1 MEAQEKFLRFE
12 GTTEDALAFVQD
24 IHDLGTD
31 VPNVL
36 SDFVFNIECQL
47 QREGVLD
54 TNFNVIKKDEEEI
67 DWDVPNVEGALW
79 LPKEITYDATKLD
92 SGWVLRPV
100 GTVGTCGW
108 INGLPWTVQYVMDKP
123 DNIEE
128 RKE

>member
-24 IHDLGTD
+24 IHDLGND
-31 VPNVL
+31 APNVL
-36 SDFVFNIECQL
+36 YDLMVSIEYQL

-54 TNFNVIKKDEEEI
+54 TNLNVIEKEEEKI
-67 DWDVPNVEGALW
+67 DWDVPNVKGALW

-100 GTVGTCGW
+100 DMLGTCGW
-108 INGLPWTVQYVMDKP
+108 IKGLPWVAEYVMDKP